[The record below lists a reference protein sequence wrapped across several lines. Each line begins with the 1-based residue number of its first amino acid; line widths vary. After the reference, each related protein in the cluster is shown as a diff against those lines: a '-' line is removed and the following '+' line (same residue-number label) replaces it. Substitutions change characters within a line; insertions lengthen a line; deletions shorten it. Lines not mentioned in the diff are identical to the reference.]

1 MTSVRK
7 AAKYLVKH
15 GPAQSWEKYQ
25 ERKRSRTGLGP
36 RERPFNVLLLT
47 NRDSDNVGDQV
58 IEACDIALISTVM
71 KNLGV
76 SHFKINSRAAGI
88 ISQKY
93 LATRDDKLLDSARKA
108 ISEADVVIFGGAPLF
123 NYRYQVFYERTA
135 VTLELA
141 QEYGTPVVFS
151 SIGVEGYDED
161 NEKCQRLKK
170 TLNFDCVQ
178 QITTRDNFDSLEKF
192 IEEQRISISKVS
204 DPAVFTWKVFERFVK
219 PNGKKKIGVFII
231 RANAFIDN
239 GIKFSREDAAALWLD
254 FISKLEQSGFDYEL
268 LTSGHF
274 GDEAFLDYL
283 IKAYGVDARKC
294 VFNMNSPER
303 LIEKISSYDA
313 VVSCRL
319 HPSIISF
326 SLGVPSLGIVWN
338 SKVDYFYDAI
348 GYPNRIISTKGINGE
363 VLVDRLDEIIA
374 EGVVKDET
382 YLMSVY
388 TTLFDA
394 LLPIVKPQSPALQPY
409 DFSELMEK
417 LVKFEGTSKKEKDE
431 KVKRKFRRTYGKYND
446 LSDANR
452 EQKRKIKELEEQVSR
467 LQDRQ

>member
-1 MTSVRK
+1 MTSIRR
-7 AAKYLVKH
+7 AARYLFKH
-15 GPAQSWEKYQ
+15 GPSQSWRKYRKHRQEKTSISPQ
-25 ERKRSRTGLGP
+25 
-36 RERPFNVLLLT
+36 ERPFNVLLLT

-71 KNLGV
+71 GNLGIKR
-76 SHFKINSRAAGI
+76 FKINSRAAGI

-93 LATRDDKLLDSARKA
+93 LATRDEKLLESALKA
-108 ISEADVVIFGGAPLF
+108 ISEADVVVFGGAPLF

-135 VTLELA
+135 ITLELA
-141 QEYGTPVVFS
+141 RECNTPVIFS

-170 TLNFDCVQ
+170 TLNFDCVR
-178 QITTRDNFDSLEKF
+178 QITTRDDFDSLEKF
-192 IEEQRISISKVS
+192 IEDERIAIGKVS

-219 PNGKKKIGVFII
+219 PNGKKKVGVFII

-239 GIKFSREDAAALWLD
+239 GIKFSRDDAAALWLD
-254 FISKLEQSGFDYEL
+254 LIDKLEQSGYDYEL

-283 IKAYGVDARKC
+283 IKAHGVDAKKC

-348 GYPNRIISTKGINGE
+348 GYADRIINTEGINGAA
-363 VLVDRLDEIIA
+363 LASRLEEIID
-374 EGVVKDET
+374 EGVAKDES

-388 TTLFDA
+388 TTLFEA
-394 LLPIVKPQSPALQPY
+394 LRLVAKPDSPSLRPY
-409 DFSELMEK
+409 SYPELLEN
-417 LVKFEGTSKKEKDE
+417 LVVFEGTSDREANE

-446 LSDANR
+446 LADVNR
-452 EQKRKIKELEEQVSR
+452 DQKKKIRELEGQLKQLRSR
-467 LQDRQ
+467 